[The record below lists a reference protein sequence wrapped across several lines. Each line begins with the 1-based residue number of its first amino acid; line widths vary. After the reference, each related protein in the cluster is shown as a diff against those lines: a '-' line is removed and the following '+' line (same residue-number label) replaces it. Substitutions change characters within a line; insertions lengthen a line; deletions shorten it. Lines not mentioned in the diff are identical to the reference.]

1 MWNTVAIIGVGLIGG
16 SIGLALRGRG
26 LAQKVIGVGRTQR
39 RLRIAQ
45 QLGALSSFTTDLAQG
60 VEQAD
65 LVVVCTPVATI
76 VEQVRRISQFCP
88 VGSLITDAG
97 STKGEICSSLS
108 AESCGTAHFVGSHP
122 MAGSEKSGP
131 EFADA
136 DLFEDSVTIVTPT
149 DQSAEQH
156 VLTIEQFWKSLGS
169 RVVQMAPD
177 EHDRAVASVSH
188 VPHLVASA
196 LAAATGLEDLPLAAG
211 GWRDTTRVAS
221 GDVELWRQIL
231 TENRRHV
238 LQSLISFEK
247 LLSEFRQALEQND
260 TAAITR
266 LLDAGKQNRDALG
279 S

>member
-1 MWNTVAIIGVGLIGG
+1 MWNTVTIIGVGLIGG
-16 SIGLALRGRG
+16 SIGLALRSRG
-26 LAQKVIGVGRTQR
+26 LAQTVVGVGRTQQ

-45 QLGALSSFTTDLAQG
+45 QMGAVSRFTTDLAQG
-60 VEQAD
+60 VAEAQ

-76 VEQVRRISQFCP
+76 VEHVRRISQFCP
-88 VGSLITDAG
+88 AGSLITDAG
-97 STKGEICSSLS
+97 STKGEICRALAAGSRD
-108 AESCGTAHFVGSHP
+108 TAHFIGSHP

-149 DQSAEQH
+149 DRSAQQH

-169 RVVQMAPD
+169 RVVRMAPD
-177 EHDRAVASVSH
+177 EHDRAVAAVSH

-196 LAAATGLEDLPLAAG
+196 LAAATGPEDLPLAAG

-231 TENRRHV
+231 AENRAHI
-238 LQSLISFEK
+238 LQSLTSFEK
-247 LLSEFRQALEQND
+247 VLSEFRQALQQND
-260 TAAITR
+260 AAAITR